1 MNPFKKSE
9 IPDPVDTGM
18 YAICNKVCSLD
29 EVEKI
34 LSFLFINDCK
44 EEVMSAPPK
53 VLKFKVALDAMHR
66 IF

>member
-34 LSFLFINDCK
+34 LLFLFINDCK

-53 VLKFKVALDAMHR
+53 V
-66 IF
+66 